1 MSEEA
6 LKNMRFVSKKFAILA
21 GLLAVG
27 ALSACVRADDMYTG
41 SFKLAH
47 PTEWKG
53 KTLPAGEYEF
63 KLARTQSDVHVLMVH
78 GGKQTLNVLVFAQAE
93 CKTCRNGQLTLGV
106 DGDNRM
112 VRSMDLP
119 GYHVDFT
126 ADWSKTEQARK
137 SKAPSE
143 TVAVR
148 TNSN

>member
-1 MSEEA
+1 
-6 LKNMRFVSKKFAILA
+6 MRFVSRKFAILA

-27 ALSACVRADDMYTG
+27 ALSAGVRADDMFTG
-41 SFKLAH
+41 SFKLEH

-53 KTLPAGEYEF
+53 QMLQAGEYEF

-78 GGKQTLNVLVFAQAE
+78 GGKQTLNVLVFAQSE

-126 ADWSKTEQARK
+126 ADWTNSQRVQARK
-137 SKAPSE
+137 SKASSE
-143 TVAVR
+143 QVAVK
-148 TNSN
+148 TNS